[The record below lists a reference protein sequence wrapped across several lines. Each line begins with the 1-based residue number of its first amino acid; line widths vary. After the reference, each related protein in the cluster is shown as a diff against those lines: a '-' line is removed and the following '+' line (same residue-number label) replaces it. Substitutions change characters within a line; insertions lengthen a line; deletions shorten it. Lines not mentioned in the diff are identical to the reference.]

1 MRDKLEIKNWLISGR
16 FRIPVLKNLEQGPKT
31 PSQLA
36 HNLEINR
43 ASISRILRVL
53 KEKRLI
59 DWTKQSAK
67 TKLCYLTQEGKKA
80 IDILNDFENNGKGDI

>member
-1 MRDKLEIKNWLISGR
+1 VDDKLEIKNWLISGK
-16 FRIPVLKNLEQGPKT
+16 FRILVLKNLEQGPKT

-36 HNLEINR
+36 NNLDINR

-53 KEKRLI
+53 KEKKLV

-67 TKLCYLTQEGKKA
+67 TKLCYLTQEGKEA
-80 IDILNDFENNGKGDI
+80 ITLNDF

>member
-1 MRDKLEIKNWLISGR
+1 MEDKLELKNWLISGK
-16 FRIPVLKNLEQGPKT
+16 FRIQVLKILEQGPKT

-36 HNLEINR
+36 ASLEINR

-53 KEKRLI
+53 KEKKLI

-67 TKLCYLTQEGKKA
+67 TKLCYLTPDGEKA
-80 IDILNDFENNGKGDI
+80 INISNDFKNIGKGDI

>member
-1 MRDKLEIKNWLISGR
+1 MDDKLEIKNWLISGK
-16 FRIPVLKNLEQGPKT
+16 FRILVLKNLEQGPKT

-36 HNLEINR
+36 NNLDINR

-53 KEKRLI
+53 KEKKLV

-67 TKLCYLTQEGKKA
+67 TKLCYLTQEGKEA
-80 IDILNDFENNGKGDI
+80 ITLNDF